1 MKTYD
6 ANQKF
11 NGIFQSHAIN
21 INEEM
26 RTKKEKKEAE
36 KNNGISEKKWIDL
49 GVLIHIYSA
58 NAL

>member
-36 KNNGISEKKWIDL
+36 KNNGISEKN
-49 GVLIHIYSA
+49 GLIWVY
-58 NAL
+58 